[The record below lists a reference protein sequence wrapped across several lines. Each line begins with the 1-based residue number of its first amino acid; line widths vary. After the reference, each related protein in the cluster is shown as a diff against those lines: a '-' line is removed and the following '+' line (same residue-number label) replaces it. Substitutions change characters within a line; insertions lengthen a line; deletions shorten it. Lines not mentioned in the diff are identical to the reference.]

1 MIEKECLNHP
11 SVIPEKAKSRL
22 YMPHIFSVFE
32 LTQAVKDTL
41 EGEFPFVWVQ
51 GQVGNI
57 SRPGSGHIYFTL
69 KDDRSSLD
77 IVWFHSNQSGNMN
90 VLPSELQTG
99 QDILCAG
106 RLTVYA
112 QRGTYQVLA
121 ELVQDQGLGRL
132 HLEFEAL
139 KKNLA
144 REGLFDPGRKK
155 QLPASVQRVA
165 VITSPSGAA
174 LFDFLR
180 LSQTRG
186 IPGQIRIYPC
196 QVQGREAEET
206 VASALEMADLEGWA
220 QVAVLIRGGGSL
232 EDLWTFN
239 TETVARAVNACSIPV
254 LTGIGHEVD
263 TSIADLVADLR
274 AATPSHAAHLLW
286 PERSEFIQTIDELEN
301 KLFSTWKTRL
311 DREEYKMQGL
321 QQALGWLSPHRYLL
335 RMQERL
341 HTLHLR
347 LHRLG
352 LEIVQLKE
360 DKFFQMQ
367 SSLLRLGSSKRWQ
380 HSEDRLFHLQSRL
393 KTEIQALLL
402 HKEHHLKDRQT
413 ALAGLDPYLP
423 LRRGYSLV
431 QLKDHPEIVRR
442 ADQVQAG
449 DSLEI
454 TTYEARIQARVEKTE
469 PR

>member
-1 MIEKECLNHP
+1 MTKHI
-11 SVIPEKAKSRL
+11 SMA
-22 YMPHIFSVFE
+22 HIFSVFE
-32 LTQAVKDTL
+32 LTQAIKDIL

-51 GQVGNI
+51 GQVGSV
-57 SRPGSGHIYFTL
+57 SRPSSGHIYFTL
-69 KDDRSSLD
+69 KDDRSCLD
-77 IVWFHSNQSGNMN
+77 IVWFQSNQSGKMS
-90 VLPSELQTG
+90 VSPSQLQTG

-139 KKNLA
+139 KKVLA
-144 REGLFDPGRKK
+144 QEGLFDPGRKK
-155 QLPASVQRVA
+155 QLPANAQQVA
-165 VITSPSGAA
+165 VITSPAGAA

-180 LSQTRG
+180 LSHNRG
-186 IPGQIRIYPC
+186 LPGEIRIYPC

-220 QVAVLIRGGGSL
+220 QTAVLIRGGGSL

-239 TETVARAVNACSIPV
+239 TETVARAVHACTIPV

-263 TSIADLVADLR
+263 TTIADLVADVR
-274 AATPSHAAHLLW
+274 ASTPSHAAQLLW
-286 PERSEFIQTIDELEN
+286 PERNEFIQTIDELES
-301 KLFSTWKTRL
+301 KLLTTWKYRL
-311 DREEYKMQGL
+311 EREEYKIQAMH
-321 QQALGWLSPHRYLL
+321 QALGWLSPHRYLVRL
-335 RMQERL
+335 QERL
-341 HTLHLR
+341 HTLSSR

-352 LEIVQLKE
+352 LEVLKPKE
-360 DKFFQMQ
+360 DKVQQMQ
-367 SSLLRLGSSKRWQ
+367 SSLLRIASSKRWQ
-380 HSEDRLFHLQSRL
+380 HSEDWLSHLESRL
-393 KTEIQALLL
+393 KTEIQAFLR
-402 HKEHHLKDRQT
+402 HKEHHLQDRQT

-423 LRRGYSLV
+423 LRRGYSLIR
-431 QLKDHPEIVRR
+431 LKDHAEIVRR
-442 ADQVQAG
+442 ADQVHTG
-449 DSLEI
+449 DTLEI

>member
-1 MIEKECLNHP
+1 MTKHI
-11 SVIPEKAKSRL
+11 SMS
-22 YMPHIFSVFE
+22 HIFSVFE

-41 EGEFPFVWVQ
+41 EGEFPFVWVR
-51 GQVGNI
+51 GQVGNV
-57 SRPGSGHIYFTL
+57 SRPSSGHVYFTL

-77 IVWFHSNQSGNMN
+77 IVWFQSNQSANMN

-144 REGLFDPGRKK
+144 QEGLFDPGRKK
-155 QLPASVQRVA
+155 QLPSSVQRVA

-174 LFDFLR
+174 LYDFLR

-186 IPGQIRIYPC
+186 IPAQIRIYPC

-239 TETVARAVNACSIPV
+239 TETVARAVDACSIPV

-263 TSIADLVADLR
+263 TSIADLIADLR
-274 AATPSHAAHLLW
+274 AATPSHAAQLLW

-301 KLFSTWKTRL
+301 KLLTTWKNRL
-311 DREEYKMQGL
+311 GREEFKIQGL

-335 RMQERL
+335 RMLERL
-341 HTLHLR
+341 HTLRARLR
-347 LHRLG
+347 RLG
-352 LEIVQLKE
+352 LEILQPKE
-360 DKFFQMQ
+360 DKIFQMQ

-380 HSEDRLFHLQSRL
+380 HCEDRLFHLESRL
-393 KTEIQALLL
+393 KAEIQALLR
-402 HKEHHLKDRQT
+402 HKEHHLQDRQT

-431 QLKDHPEIVRR
+431 QLKDQAEIVRR

-449 DSLEI
+449 DTLEI
-454 TTYEARIQARVEKTE
+454 TTYEARIRARVEKTQTRLPE
-469 PR
+469 DQSSAIGKK